1 LIDKTRTLPSD
12 IDQANVLLAPAIA
25 KLQAQTNVT
34 FDFWELMNWLFV
46 SVYWTA
52 FYDVGQIS
60 PTLTGRTEMP
70 STNNIF
76 VNQTLFEYYT
86 SYLRH
91 TVLPFLGPKTD
102 WEPDFDNLTNE
113 NCLKAIDVEFVRSYQ
128 CVEKRLK
135 SPISLIVYLIAA
147 DYAMI
152 GIPRAMVIWIAIWI
166 QRRRQPDCT
175 PIVWQSA
182 NMREL
187 LRRMY

>member
-1 LIDKTRTLPSD
+1 
-12 IDQANVLLAPAIA
+12 
-25 KLQAQTNVT
+25 
-34 FDFWELMNWLFV
+34 MNWLFV

-52 FYDVGQIS
+52 FYDVGQLS
-60 PTLTGRTEMP
+60 PTLPGRTEMP
-70 STNNIF
+70 LSNNIF
-76 VNQTLFEYYT
+76 VNQTLFNYYT
-86 SYLRH
+86 SYLRN

-102 WEPDFDNLTNE
+102 WEPDFNNLTNE
-113 NCLKAIDVEFVRSYQ
+113 NSLKAIDVMFVRSYQ

-135 SPISLIVYLIAA
+135 PPISLIVYLIAA

-175 PIVWQSA
+175 RIVHYKSA
-182 NMREL
+182 NIREL